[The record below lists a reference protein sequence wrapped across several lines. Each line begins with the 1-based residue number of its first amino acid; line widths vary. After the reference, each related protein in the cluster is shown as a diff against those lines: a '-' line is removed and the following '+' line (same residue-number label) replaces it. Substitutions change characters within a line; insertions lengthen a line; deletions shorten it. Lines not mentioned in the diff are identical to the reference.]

1 MCSNNLKDK
10 ETIDK
15 PNPEINDKEE
25 EVREGNG
32 EIFTMSELNILHK
45 KTTMTTPAK
54 LYGKDLSEYDEVD
67 VDELLAK
74 LSPEE
79 IKILAK
85 EVDPDDSFLPPSQRC
100 NYDCE
105 KEATGPLNRKQLIDH
120 INKQAIEAPDEPE
133 LKPYVPGTIRGKK
146 WVPPPPPLKEQEASE
161 QITIDLGDEYEQ
173 ALTDA
178 TQEEIID
185 LAAILGF
192 HSMMNQDQYHAS
204 LLNKGQ
210 PLGLGWDG
218 ITKASKQKIYPQ
230 EPPNTTDIDATI
242 KQVQQDDPKLVD
254 LNWNNIKN
262 ISEEKFDSLFE
273 GIENNTHL
281 ETLSLTNVGLTDR
294 SAQKL
299 ADALE
304 KNSTLRVVNAETN
317 FISPTGIVRLI
328 KSLLKTKCVEE
339 FRASNQRSQVLGN
352 KTEMEIT
359 SLIEKNPTILRLG
372 LHLEYND
379 ARHRIA
385 THLQRNIDTS
395 KYERELDGR
404 VMKAQYKVTI
414 ARGGSIKVEQT
425 G

>member
-1 MCSNNLKDK
+1 
-10 ETIDK
+10 
-15 PNPEINDKEE
+15 
-25 EVREGNG
+25 
-32 EIFTMSELNILHK
+32 
-45 KTTMTTPAK
+45 MTTPAK

-120 INKQAIEAPDEPE
+120 INKQAIETPDKPE
-133 LKPYVPGTIRGKK
+133 LKPYVPGTVRGKK
-146 WVPPPPPLKEQEASE
+146 WIPPPPPLKEQEASE

-230 EPPNTTDIDATI
+230 DPPNTTDPDETI

-273 GIENNTHL
+273 GLANNSHL

-304 KNSTLRVVNAETN
+304 KNNTLRVVNVETN

-328 KSLLKTKCVEE
+328 KSLLKTKSVEE

-352 KTEMEIT
+352 KIEMEIT

-385 THLQRNIDTS
+385 THLQRNIDTIR
-395 KYERELDGR
+395 KDLALRLQFR
-404 VMKAQYKVTI
+404 FFNHRKTPLI
-414 ARGGSIKVEQT
+414 N
-425 G
+425 

>member
-1 MCSNNLKDK
+1 MADT
-10 ETIDK
+10 ETV
-15 PNPEINDKEE
+15 EE
-25 EVREGNG
+25 TFEETETEVRRKIVRKSLRIQE
-32 EIFTMSELNILHK
+32 TSSTTK
-45 KTTMTTPAK
+45 TTTMTTPAK
-54 LYGKDLSEYDEVD
+54 LYGKDISEYDELD
-67 VDELLAK
+67 VDELLSK
-74 LSPEE
+74 LSAEE

-100 NYDCE
+100 NYECE
-105 KEATGPLNRKQLIDH
+105 KDPTGPLNRKQLIEH

-133 LKPYVPGTIRGKK
+133 LKPYVPGTVRGKK
-146 WVPPPPPLKEQEASE
+146 WVPPPPPKKEQDASE
-161 QITIDLGDEYEQ
+161 QIAIDLGDEYEQ

-210 PLGLGWDG
+210 PVGMGWDG

-230 EPPNTTDIDATI
+230 DPPNDTDIEKTI
-242 KQVQQDDPKLVD
+242 KQVQQDDPKLTD

-262 ISEEKFDSLFE
+262 ISDEKFDDLFE
-273 GIENNTHL
+273 ALSNNTHL

-294 SAQKL
+294 QAQKL
-299 ADALE
+299 AEALE
-304 KNSTLRVVNAETN
+304 RNNTLRVVNVETN
-317 FISPTGIVRLI
+317 FIAPTGIVRLI
-328 KSLLKTKCVEE
+328 KSLLKTQVVEE

-352 KTEMEIT
+352 KIEMEIT

-385 THLQRNIDTS
+385 THLQRNIDTNS
-395 KYERELDGR
+395 R
-404 VMKAQYKVTI
+404 VMKANYKVI
-414 ARGGSIKVEQT
+414 LNPGGGPIKVELT